1 MKGARPIPDKTS
13 YNFIT
18 KNINGKSLY
27 EKNLVK
33 DFCNSYS
40 EWIQSSKLNNLE
52 NLNKFKSLQFVH
64 GTAQSFDFF
73 YLQNHNKQF
82 RILRGDFMYHQIMF
96 RNNLKWEYILDN
108 KLKKGDAVIL
118 SLPFSD
124 YGDIHPLTD
133 MILNQCDKLDIP
145 VFVDCAYMIMSRN
158 IDFDFNRKCIQGIS
172 FSMSKGFYGAEHLR
186 IGIRF
191 TKEYIDDG
199 VEVFNSFEMVN
210 WTGPDIGLKLINRFD
225 TDYLQ
230 NKYHKKQLKVCK
242 ELNIQPS
249 KCVIFGIT
257 DKNHKEFGEFD
268 RGTDW
273 RRVCIANQIGDMKDL
288 HNAK

>member
-73 YLQNHNKQF
+73 YLQNHNKRF
-82 RILRGDFMYHQIMF
+82 RIFRGDFMYHQIMF
-96 RNNLKWEYILDN
+96 RNNMEWEYILDDE
-108 KLKKGDAVIL
+108 LRKGDAVIL

-124 YGDIHPLTD
+124 YGDIHPFTD

-158 IDFDFNRKCIQGIS
+158 INFDFNRKCIQGVS

-186 IGIRF
+186 VGIRF
-191 TKEYIDDG
+191 TREDIDDP
-199 VEVFNSFEMVN
+199 VDVFNSYEMVSYISC
-210 WTGPDIGLKLINRFD
+210 DIGIKLFQNFE
-225 TDYLQ
+225 TDYIQ
-230 NKYHKKQLKVCK
+230 NKYHEKQIQVCSDLFI
-242 ELNIQPS
+242 EPTN
-249 KCVIFGIT
+249 CVIFGIT
-257 DKNHKEFGEFD
+257 DETHLKFGDYD

-273 RRVCIANQIGDMKDL
+273 RRVCISNLIGDMNPLKI
-288 HNAK
+288 